1 MITKSAPLI
10 SSLVSALVSVLT
22 LTAIILVTGCSSHN
36 SAPISS
42 RSAPPSNRI
51 LVHQVEPGE
60 TLYSIAWRYD
70 LDFRKLARANG
81 IREPFVISRGQL
93 VSLDTSKISSA
104 AAKTVNKSAKKSQI
118 AVPKAKTSVAASAPK
133 VTKTLKN
140 KAKPAS
146 SPVVYGTNWQWKWPI
161 KGKVVESYSLPK
173 LHKGIKIKSVSRAAV
188 RSSAPG
194 VVVYAGEG
202 LRGYG
207 KLVIIK
213 HSEILLS
220 AYAHNDQIMVREG
233 QTVRQTE
240 IISRLGS
247 DGTMYFEIRKDGY
260 PVDPVTYLK

>member
-1 MITKSAPLI
+1 LTAKPVPI
-10 SSLVSALVSVLT
+10 VSALALIAV
-22 LTAIILVTGCSSHN
+22 ILVAGCSSNN
-36 SAPISS
+36 SAPVSS

-51 LVHQVEPGE
+51 MVHQVESGE

-104 AAKTVNKSAKKSQI
+104 AAKTVNKSAKKAKI
-118 AVPKAKTSVAASAPK
+118 VAPKASSTVAATSSK
-133 VTKTLKN
+133 VSKTLKSE
-140 KAKPAS
+140 AKPAANRTVFS
-146 SPVVYGTNWQWKWPI
+146 TAWTWQWPI
-161 KGKVVESYSLPK
+161 KGKIIEPYSLPK
-173 LHKGIKIKSVSRAAV
+173 LHKGIKMKSVSRAAV

-207 KLVIIK
+207 KLVIVK
-213 HSEILLS
+213 HSDILLS
-220 AYAHNDQIMVREG
+220 AYAHNDQIMVSEG

-240 IISRLGS
+240 IIARLGS
-247 DGTMYFEIRKDGY
+247 DGAMYFEIRKDGY
-260 PVDPVTYLK
+260 PVDPEAYLK